1 MKLLAFAIALFA
13 LLALAPASAQQTGSQ
28 QSAKPQEH
36 SMMMNRDQM
45 MAEMKKTDARLE
57 SLVQQTQS
65 AQGDAKIQAMQTLLT
80 ELVQSQVTMHRH
92 MSMMGDMQMKK

>member
-1 MKLLAFAIALFA
+1 MRLLAFAIALLA
-13 LLALAPASAQQTGSQ
+13 LLALAPARAQQTGSQ
-28 QSAKPQEH
+28 QSATPPQH
-36 SMMMNRDQM
+36 GMMMNRDQM

-57 SLVQQTQS
+57 SLVQQMQS

-92 MSMMGDMQMKK
+92 MSMMGDVPMKK

>member
-1 MKLLAFAIALFA
+1 MRPLAVAVGFVALPS
-13 LLALAPASAQQTGSQ
+13 LAPARAQQPGSQ

-36 SMMMNRDQM
+36 GMMMNRDQM

-57 SLVQQTQS
+57 SLVQQMQS

-92 MSMMGDMQMKK
+92 MSMMGDMPMKK